1 MPNLIRLENTTPAI
15 IPKKKVAAYAR
26 VSKESERM
34 HHSLSAQV
42 SYYSSLIQHNPEWQ
56 YAGVFADYGISGT
69 GTAKREEFRRMLKAA
84 DNGEIDIILTKSI
97 QRFARN
103 TVDLLNTVRHLKDIG
118 VAVWF
123 EKEHIDSMS
132 GDGELMLTI
141 LASFAQEESRSISE
155 NTKWA
160 IQKRFRK
167 GLPSQHFS
175 ILGYRW
181 EGDELIIV
189 PEEAVIVQRI
199 YRSYLD
205 GKSKLDIVHELTAS
219 GAATKHGRKWTE
231 SSIRVI
237 LTNVTYTG
245 NLLLQKLFR
254 ADPISKR
261 YKRNKGELPQYYVEN
276 SHPAIIDRATFD
288 AVQAEMAR
296 RNALGPVAYKS
307 LNTCCFTGK
316 LKCPACGKG
325 YRHSANRNTGQNI
338 WICMTTKKKGSRC
351 AIGGV
356 INHAS
361 LVKACNAVLGLE
373 NFDENVFLK
382 KVDFINVP
390 RRNILEF
397 HLKDGG
403 VVTRDCPNT
412 GRRYRWTPE
421 ARARAAEKQKEVEA
435 RKRKA
440 REEAC
445 NKEE

>member
-1 MPNLIRLENTTPAI
+1 M
-15 IPKKKVAAYAR
+15 
-26 VSKESERM
+26 
-34 HHSLSAQV
+34 
-42 SYYSSLIQHNPEWQ
+42 
-56 YAGVFADYGISGT
+56 
-69 GTAKREEFRRMLKAA
+69 
-84 DNGEIDIILTKSI
+84 
-97 QRFARN
+97 
-103 TVDLLNTVRHLKDIG
+103 
-118 VAVWF
+118 
-123 EKEHIDSMS
+123 
-132 GDGELMLTI
+132 
-141 LASFAQEESRSISE
+141 
-155 NTKWA
+155 
-160 IQKRFRK
+160 
-167 GLPSQHFS
+167 
-175 ILGYRW
+175 
-181 EGDELIIV
+181 
-189 PEEAVIVQRI
+189 QRI

-205 GKSKLDIVHELTAS
+205 GKSKLDIVHELTANDVT
-219 GAATKHGRKWTE
+219 TKHGRKWTE

-261 YKRNKGELPQYYVEN
+261 CQMNKGELPQYYVEN
-276 SHPAIIDRATFD
+276 SHPAIIDRTTFD
-288 AVQAEMAR
+288 EVQAEMAR

-316 LKCPACGKG
+316 LKCPACGKS

-338 WICMTTKKKGSRC
+338 WICMTTKMIGGRC

-382 KVDFINVP
+382 EVDFINVP
-390 RRNILEF
+390 RRNVLEF
-397 HLKDGG
+397 HLKDGR

-412 GRRYRWTPE
+412 GRQDRWTPE

>member
-1 MPNLIRLENTTPAI
+1 MPKVTRVDRTLPVIKM
-15 IPKKKVAAYAR
+15 KKKVAAYAR
-26 VSKESERM
+26 VSMESECM
-34 HHSLSAQV
+34 HHSLSAQI
-42 SYYSSLIQHNPEWQ
+42 SYYSALIQKNPEWQ

-69 GTAKREEFRRMLKAA
+69 GTGKREEFRRMLKAA

-155 NTKWA
+155 NTKWS
-160 IQKRFRK
+160 IQKRFRE
-167 GLPSQHFS
+167 GMPSLHFS

-181 EGDELIIV
+181 EGDELVIV
-189 PEEAVIVQRI
+189 PEEAEIVQRI
-199 YRSYLD
+199 YQSYLD
-205 GKSKLDIVHELTAS
+205 GKSKLDIARELTAN
-219 GAATKHGRKWTE
+219 GVTTKHGRKWTE
-231 SSIRVI
+231 SSIRVV

-245 NLLLQKLFR
+245 NLLLQKQFR

-276 SHPAIIDRATFD
+276 SHLAIIDRATFD

-296 RNALGPVAYKS
+296 RNALGPKAYKS

-316 LKCPACGKG
+316 LKCPACGKS

-338 WICMTTKKKGSRC
+338 WICMTTKMKGGRC

-361 LVKACNAVLGLE
+361 LIKACNAVLGLE
-373 NFDENVFLK
+373 NFDENVFLD
-382 KVDFINVP
+382 KVDFISIP
-390 RRNILEF
+390 RRNVLEF
-397 HLKDGG
+397 HLKDGR

-412 GRRYRWTPE
+412 GRRDRWTPE
-421 ARARAAEKQKEVEA
+421 ARAEAAEKQKEVEA

>member
-1 MPNLIRLENTTPAI
+1 MPKITRVEHTLPEIKT
-15 IPKKKVAAYAR
+15 KKKVAAYAR
-26 VSKESERM
+26 VSMESECM
-34 HHSLSAQV
+34 HHSLSAQI
-42 SYYSSLIQHNPEWQ
+42 SYYSSLIQKNPDWE
-56 YAGVFADYGISGT
+56 YAGVFADYGIT
-69 GTAKREEFRRMLKAA
+69 GTLVRKRDEFQRMIRAA

-103 TVDLLNTVRHLKDIG
+103 TLDLLNTVRHLKDIG
-118 VAVWF
+118 VAVRF

-167 GLPSQHFS
+167 GLPSLHFS

-181 EGDELIIV
+181 EGDELVIV
-189 PEEAVIVQRI
+189 PEEAETVQQI

-205 GKSKLDIVHELTAS
+205 GKSKLDIVHELTAK
-219 GAATKHGRKWTE
+219 GVTTKRGREWTE

-254 ADPISKR
+254 VDHISKK

-296 RNALGPVAYKS
+296 RNALGPFAYKS
-307 LNTCCFTGK
+307 LNTCCFTSK
-316 LKCPACGKG
+316 LKCPSCGKSYG
-325 YRHSANRNTGQNI
+325 HSVRKTGQNI
-338 WICMTTKKKGSRC
+338 WSCKATRRKGDRC

-356 INHAS
+356 INNSS
-361 LVKACNAVLGLE
+361 LIKACNAVLGLDL
-373 NFDENVFLK
+373 FDEKVFLE

-390 RRNILEF
+390 QRHVLEF

-403 VVTRDCPNT
+403 IVIKDCPNT
-412 GRRYRWTPE
+412 GARDRWTPE
-421 ARARAAEKQKEVEA
+421 ARARASEKQKEVEE
-435 RKRKA
+435 RRRKA
-440 REEAC
+440 REKAC
-445 NKEE
+445 CKEK